1 MNGERIGV
9 ELIAATAVW
18 FLAVLAAFFFVG
30 PVIGIIAILV
40 GLGLLGW
47 WLVSVIR
54 SSDQPVADDGRARDV
69 PPERWCQHR

>member
-9 ELIAATAVW
+9 ELIVATAVW

-30 PVIGIIAILV
+30 PVIGIIAIVV

-54 SSDQPVADDGRARDV
+54 SSDQPVGGDGHAGDV
-69 PPERWCQHR
+69 DPP

>member
-1 MNGERIGV
+1 MDGERIGV
-9 ELIAATAVW
+9 ELIVATAVW

-30 PVIGIIAILV
+30 PVIGIIAIVV

-54 SSDQPVADDGRARDV
+54 SSDQPVAGDGRAGDV
-69 PPERWCQHR
+69 DPS

>member
-9 ELIAATAVW
+9 ELIVATAVW

-30 PVIGIIAILV
+30 PVVGIIAIVV
-40 GLGLLGW
+40 GFGLLGW

-54 SSDQPVADDGRARDV
+54 GSDQPVAGDRRAGDV
-69 PPERWCQHR
+69 DPP

>member
-9 ELIAATAVW
+9 ELIVATAVW

-30 PVIGIIAILV
+30 PVVGIIAIVV
-40 GLGLLGW
+40 GFGLFGW

-54 SSDQPVADDGRARDV
+54 SSDQPVADDGPTGDV
-69 PPERWCQHR
+69 EPP